1 MEKELKEKLP
11 RIIIFIILILLI
23 PVLKPMIFGH
33 SVKEIRTKME
43 QELKKDYGED
53 FIVENIG
60 TRSANGEKFYQA
72 EIYPKSI
79 IGTNKEYDS
88 YYHARASVDIL
99 PFGRLSGVA
108 GTYGEI
114 QMNDEAEEFLLP
126 KAKKIFGE
134 KIRMKVQVDY
144 KKHEGDWFSKYFVS
158 GFQEK
163 MKAVKEDPKNKRLE
177 LTLYI
182 YIFNKIDNE
191 KEERRKE
198 IYEYIQYLKKDGLFK
213 YLEMGVIFID
223 ERVLAPGYYDY
234 TYEIKH
240 GKKVALT
247 VDGEKVYMP
256 PMKLRKEM
264 SKKLGEEV
272 KKMSDDE
279 LIKRM
284 NRISKSELNYY
295 GISKYNAER
304 YVSICSVEM
313 LRAINNTK
321 YSKEKKEKMLYKR
334 KYIKL
339 KDITYKKNLEYI
351 YINKKGEDKND
362 KNN

>member
-99 PFGRLSGVA
+99 PFGRLGGV
-108 GTYGEI
+108 GDNYGVI
-114 QMNDEAEEFLLP
+114 KMNDEAENYLLL
-126 KAKKIFGE
+126 KSKKIFGN
-134 KIRMKVQVDY
+134 KIRIKSRVKY
-144 KKHEGDWFSKYFVS
+144 SEKKGDGYLQYLEC

-163 MKAVKEDPKNKRLE
+163 MKAVKEDLKNKRLE

-182 YIFNKIDNE
+182 YIFDRIDNEKE

-198 IYEYIQYLKKDGLFK
+198 IYKYIQYLKKEGLFK

-247 VDGEKVYMP
+247 VEGEKVYMP

-264 SKKLGEEV
+264 SGKLEDEV
-272 KKMSDDE
+272 KKMSDYE

-284 NRISKSELNYY
+284 NRISKSELSYKELE
-295 GISKYNAER
+295 KYNAQR
-304 YVSICSVEM
+304 QCWIYSIGM
-313 LRAINNTK
+313 LEANYKSSITK
-321 YSKEKKEKMLYKR
+321 EDKDR
-334 KYIKL
+334 KYDKLSDIKI
-339 KDITYKKNLEYI
+339 DNYITYI
-351 YINKKGEDKND
+351 YINKKGDE
-362 KNN
+362 